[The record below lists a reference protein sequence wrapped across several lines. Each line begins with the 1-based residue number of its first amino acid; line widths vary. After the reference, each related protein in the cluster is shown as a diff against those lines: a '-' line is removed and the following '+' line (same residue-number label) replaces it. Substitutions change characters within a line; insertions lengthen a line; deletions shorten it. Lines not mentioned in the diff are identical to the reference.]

1 MQFSS
6 ESTMSC
12 TQEHQIIVKTLMPS
26 LKTLAIEVSYIYEGY
41 VDWIIKLLNLFP
53 CLEALYIRVS

>member
-1 MQFSS
+1 
-6 ESTMSC
+6 
-12 TQEHQIIVKTLMPS
+12 MPS
-26 LKTLAIEVSYIYEGY
+26 LRTLAIEVCYTYEGY

>member
-1 MQFSS
+1 
-6 ESTMSC
+6 MSC
-12 TQEHQIIVKTLMPS
+12 MQEHQIIVKTLMPS
-26 LKTLAIEVSYIYEGY
+26 LRTLAIEVCYTYEGY